1 MDLLGIERAAFLSLF
16 LSPTLS
22 PSTLCVTS
30 LSITDPLAIL
40 FQTIRGVRA
49 RINQLSTGNKNISL
63 SSRREIASKKKNEV
77 LQVLHNNNNY

>member
-22 PSTLCVTS
+22 PSTLCVIS

-40 FQTIRGVRA
+40 FLTIRGVRA